1 MDNIITMTLLGAV
14 QGLSEFLPISSTGHI
29 VLFSH
34 FTHIPESLEL
44 TLILHLGS
52 LLAVGFFFWEDIR
65 TLFAGLFT
73 LWRTHKMNDDAEL
86 ALKLLVATLFTI
98 PTALFAEKVFP
109 LEEAS
114 IQEIALALAMSGV
127 FIILAEYLP
136 KRARIFTWPLAI
148 ALGVVQGVGAIHA
161 ISRSGVTIAFLI
173 LAGIARTES
182 ARLSFL
188 VSIPTI
194 AGAIVFVLAEYEGGL
209 SAFFTFPI
217 ALAFLSS
224 LVVSLFAIKYMMKLI
239 QGKWIWFAPYCIG
252 LALILLLL

>member
-1 MDNIITMTLLGAV
+1 MMTLLGAV

-52 LLAVGFFFWEDIR
+52 LLAVGYFFWGDIR
-65 TLFAGLFT
+65 ALFAGFFRMVRE
-73 LWRTHKMNDDAEL
+73 RTMNPEAET
-86 ALKLLVATLFTI
+86 ALKLTVATIFTI
-98 PTALFAEKVFP
+98 PTALLSEKLFP

-114 IQEIALALAMSGV
+114 IQEIALALALSGV
-127 FIILAEYLP
+127 LIILAEYLP
-136 KRARIFTWPLAI
+136 KRARTFTWTLAI
-148 ALGVVQGVGAIHA
+148 ALGVVQGLGAIHA
-161 ISRSGVTIAFLI
+161 ISRSGITIAFLV

-194 AGAIVFVLAEYEGGL
+194 AGAIVFVLADYSGSL
-209 SAFFTFPI
+209 SAFFTLPI
-217 ALAFLSS
+217 FMAFLAS
-224 LVVSLFAIKYMMKLI
+224 LVVSLFAITYMMKLI
-239 QGKWIWFAPYCIG
+239 QGKWVWFAPYCLG
-252 LALILLLL
+252 LALLLLLL